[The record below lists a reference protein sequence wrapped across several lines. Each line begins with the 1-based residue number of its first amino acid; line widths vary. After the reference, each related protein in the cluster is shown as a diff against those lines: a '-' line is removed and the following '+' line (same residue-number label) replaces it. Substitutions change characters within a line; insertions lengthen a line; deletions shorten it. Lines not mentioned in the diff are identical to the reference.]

1 MPRVPGFS
9 DLPVPILDIQTVP
22 QRIQSPTSDW
32 EAFKRKKPVVGQ
44 PTQTP
49 PKAHTKTSPR
59 VMGIIPA
66 SLEKPVLEKLA
77 QPENSDKGA
86 PLGPPPPKPYLNPK
100 DTLAKRKLPKKHV
113 PLKLL
118 PYQKEA
124 NQVKPICTDSQ
135 PPAQKAQEWNTEYQN
150 HKTSAPI
157 LGTEKIEANS
167 LKQDAM
173 DLGLNKALDEKR
185 LKEFL
190 RVPAYSFDPFNRVNR
205 FLDNNPFYTPT
216 NIENAIR
223 QYPGPLLNYAHEEK
237 KYRFLGWLS
246 TIPDTK
252 HSTVFKAFLENFL
265 EPEGSTAD
273 PLEQFLSIEL
283 GSDYKAF
290 GET

>member
-1 MPRVPGFS
+1 
-9 DLPVPILDIQTVP
+9 
-22 QRIQSPTSDW
+22 
-32 EAFKRKKPVVGQ
+32 
-44 PTQTP
+44 
-49 PKAHTKTSPR
+49 
-59 VMGIIPA
+59 
-66 SLEKPVLEKLA
+66 
-77 QPENSDKGA
+77 
-86 PLGPPPPKPYLNPK
+86 
-100 DTLAKRKLPKKHV
+100 
-113 PLKLL
+113 
-118 PYQKEA
+118 
-124 NQVKPICTDSQ
+124 
-135 PPAQKAQEWNTEYQN
+135 
-150 HKTSAPI
+150 
-157 LGTEKIEANS
+157 
-167 LKQDAM
+167 M

-237 KYRFLGWLS
+237 KYRFLGWMNM
-246 TIPDTK
+246 IPDTK
-252 HSTVFKAFLENFL
+252 HSKNFKAFLQNFL